1 MSGLSVAGIHKTF
14 AGKPVLAGVSFD
26 QSPGEVL
33 AVLGP
38 SGCGKS
44 TLLSIIA
51 GLVLPEHGKVIWD
64 GQDLSGIPPHKRNFG
79 LMFQDYAL
87 FPHMNVRANVA
98 FGLRMHGLPKGVVE
112 KTVAETLDLVGLPGF
127 DSRDVHTLSGGEQ
140 QRVALARALALQPNV
155 LMLDEPLGSLDRA
168 LREQLLEDLREIIRR
183 AQQTTLYVTH
193 DQEEAYTLADRIVVM
208 RAGKVVQIGTPQQIY
223 QQPNSAFVARFV
235 GLNNLLPGKARGSEV
250 RTSLGV
256 FPLASPAQGPVQ
268 VLLRPDAA
276 RFGDQHTDLTGE
288 VTEVVFRGETCL
300 VRISAGEEKQ
310 PLSFELSSNEAIPQ
324 AGDRVQFSIDPGPGL
339 AWFTM
344 EQDELD

>member
-1 MSGLSVAGIHKTF
+1 MSGLSVSGIHKTF
-14 AGKPVLAGVSFD
+14 EGKTVLAGVSFD

-51 GLVLPEHGKVIWD
+51 GLVLPEQGKVIWD

-98 FGLRMHGLPKGVVE
+98 FGLRMQGLPKDVVE

-140 QRVALARALALQPNV
+140 QRVALARALAPQPNV

-168 LREQLLEDLREIIRR
+168 LREQLLEDLREIIRQ

-256 FPLASPAQGPVQ
+256 FRLTSPAQGPVQ

-276 RFGDQHTDLTGE
+276 RFGDEYTDLTGE

-300 VRISAGEEKQ
+300 VRISAGEEKH
-310 PLSFELSSNEAIPQ
+310 PLSFELSSNKAIPQ

-344 EQDELD
+344 EQDELT